1 MPKGYAKIVDRLR
14 KSQERKQKLELED
27 DILMRGDR
35 YAKVRLNLDK
45 PQPPSFVKDPEKYS
59 KAQRKN
65 QLVMSIDVSVSP
77 HK

>member
-1 MPKGYAKIVDRLR
+1 
-14 KSQERKQKLELED
+14 
-27 DILMRGDR
+27 MRGDR
-35 YAKVRLNLDK
+35 YARVRLNLDK